1 MTSLTFAH
9 PLAALAALAG
19 VVPVAIALFRLRA
32 GRRVRA
38 GLGLS
43 EPPLVALL
51 ARPLALA
58 CLFGL
63 LGLAAA
69 RPSLRVQH
77 ERTTRTDV
85 QVIVALDSSRSMLAA
100 SARGR
105 PERWQRAREF
115 AHRLQTE
122 LPGVPLGL
130 SSLTNRLL
138 PYLFPTSDPRAYN
151 LVLDEAYGI
160 QRPPP
165 ALTIDRWVTVFDPL
179 GEVAVR
185 RFFSPNV
192 HKRVLVVLSDVETHA
207 FDASAVLKRLE
218 RTGTTP
224 VVVRFWHP
232 GERIFERS
240 SASYRATQPGALAPL
255 RRAGWP
261 AFSESQLAPAL
272 RFIRTAVGS
281 GPVRRVAYAQEHTQL
296 APFLALSSF
305 VLLLLLVLPGG
316 YLPSLRSLRRAT
328 PRASVRAR
336 WTSGHD

>member
-1 MTSLTFAH
+1 MSLTFAH

-19 VVPVAIALFRLRA
+19 IAPLAIALHRLRT

-38 GLGLS
+38 GLGLP
-43 EPPLVALL
+43 EPPLLALL

-69 RPSLRVQH
+69 RPSLRAQH

-105 PERWQRAREF
+105 PERWQRAQQF
-115 AHRLQTE
+115 ARRLKTE

-138 PYLFPTSDPRAYN
+138 PYLFPTSDPRAYD

-207 FDASAVLKRLE
+207 FDASAVLQRLA

-232 GERIFERS
+232 GERIFERD
-240 SASYRATQPGALAPL
+240 SASYRATQPGALAEL
-255 RRAGWP
+255 RHAGWP
-261 AFSESQLAPAL
+261 AFSEAQLDLAA
-272 RFIRTAVGS
+272 RFIRTTVGS
-281 GPVRRVAYAQEHTQL
+281 GPVRRVGYEQEHTQL
-296 APFLALSSF
+296 APFLALAA
-305 VLLLLLVLPGG
+305 LMPLLLLVLPGG
-316 YLPSLRSLRRAT
+316 YLPSRRSSRAAT
-328 PRASVRAR
+328 PRAYVGAR
-336 WTSGHD
+336 WTSDHD